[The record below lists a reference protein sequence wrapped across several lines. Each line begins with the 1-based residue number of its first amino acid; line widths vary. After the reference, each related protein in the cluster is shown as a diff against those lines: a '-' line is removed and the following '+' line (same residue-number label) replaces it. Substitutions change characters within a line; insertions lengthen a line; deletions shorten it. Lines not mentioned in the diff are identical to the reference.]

1 MRRRL
6 LLFFL
11 FICSLATA
19 QNNIYRSGGI
29 TQTVGAPTFTP
40 GPSGDIVAIDTVTGE
55 WYVSPNRLSGS
66 SWISAGYRLTNISG
80 SVPPAYTPTSHQ
92 SHFVVNAAN
101 ELYYWD
107 GSAWQSVGGVVVDL
121 VVGDVA
127 LDERVAVQVLV
138 A

>member
-1 MRRRL
+1 MKRRL
-6 LLFFL
+6 LFF
-11 FICSLATA
+11 FILVSSFAFA

-40 GPSGDIVAIDTVTGE
+40 GASGNIVAIDTVTGE
-55 WYVSPNRLSGS
+55 WYVNPNRLSGA

-80 SVPPAYTPTSHQ
+80 SVPPAYTPTAHQ

-107 GSAWQSVGGVVVDL
+107 GSSWQMC
-121 VVGDVA
+121 
-127 LDERVAVQVLV
+127 
-138 A
+138 